1 MHCIW
6 VWQGKT
12 YRPPITKTNTE
23 RLVLI
28 LSLEVERIDGFVR
41 LCEGVNS
48 TIRYVV
54 KTITGMFGKY
64 ENSAKTIL
72 GTYNDHMVKLTLKH
86 YRYSSEPI
94 IVSM

>member
-12 YRPPITKTNTE
+12 YRPPLTKTNTE

-28 LSLEVERIDGFVR
+28 LRLEVERIDGLAR

-48 TIRYVV
+48 TIRYAV

-64 ENSAKTIL
+64 DRTQQKQYWELI
-72 GTYNDHMVKLTLKH
+72 M
-86 YRYSSEPI
+86 I
-94 IVSM
+94 IWLNLH